1 MNKDNFN
8 IINPSN
14 NLYDRIILAIQKE
27 KESQKIRKVFIFFT
41 LIFIFSLSF
50 TTISVLSFIKALR
63 YSGAIYII
71 ETAVSDLSLFLS
83 LWKHFA
89 LAFIEVLPII
99 NLIIFITCLIF
110 TVFTLRLIMYK
121 KYLLIKTLLK

>member
-83 LWKHFA
+83 L
-89 LAFIEVLPII
+89 
-99 NLIIFITCLIF
+99 
-110 TVFTLRLIMYK
+110 
-121 KYLLIKTLLK
+121 